1 MRKLLFFL
9 CTLLTGVG
17 TMWADGPDVTGKSF
31 TLTCER
37 GSVIGNGTRLNGS
50 SEATPTKFAIVEYEG
65 STYLY
70 DTDNK
75 VFVINEEVTNV
86 NGNNNNL
93 KESATD
99 FSKIMKGVQWKEAVT
114 SGTWHLL
121 DENGHYL
128 NMSGTAVRMNTWK
141 SADGGNQYTV
151 TADENFDDAEAITM
165 LEEYYNTYA
174 TVTYVISD
182 GVSVVSQDKAA
193 AKINS
198 TITVAD
204 IPESCKRDFC
214 TYTVPEKVIDKGEH
228 VINVTVSYN
237 MPFEVS
243 TSFDDAKWYTMNLR
257 GADNKKDVSMGENEP
272 YSLGVATES
281 AKRTDAYHWAFM
293 GNPYAGVKI
302 YNRKAGGDNTLT
314 KDGENVVMR
323 PGNYSWDISSRK
335 DGFLLKEQNTASN
348 YINDNGGLRFWNTT
362 WAADDEGSTFRVEE
376 VEEMIEVV
384 YNIYKDEK
392 LFASVVGRH
401 FAGEDAILPETYI
414 NNDYVTYTY
423 STSTIDKNT
432 KEVRVDVTWEGLP
445 FELST
450 DYEHATW
457 YYMSAHTG
465 LNPGQLSTDGDAIVY
480 SKGNSGIT
488 TPYMWAFLGNPV
500 EGIKIINKASG
511 ADKQLQPTDPAT
523 MGANGKAWSLR
534 KQTNGSMVN
543 GKTNPFGF
551 YDFARN
557 QYLNANASN
566 KTLKYYGSFDQGST
580 FWVDD
585 AEIDVTLSIDG
596 TAHYSTFIAPFDVEI
611 PDGVTAYEASGAS
624 DETLQM
630 TEISNTI
637 PANTPVVLYSED
649 GISTTVSGIST
660 AEKNTYTDNAGLL
673 TGVYTDTT
681 AEADWYV
688 LQNHDGEV
696 AFYQVQDV
704 QPMVTAYHAYLT
716 AGDNSVK
723 AFHFGSNDATAIK
736 SVENAKEGHNAIY
749 DLTGRRVENAVK
761 GIYIVNGKKVVLK

>member
-1 MRKLLFFL
+1 
-9 CTLLTGVG
+9 
-17 TMWADGPDVTGKSF
+17 MWADGPDVTGKSF

-50 SEATPTKFAIVEYEG
+50 NSEEATPTKFAIVEYDG

-75 VFVINEEVTNV
+75 VFVINEEVINV
-86 NGNNNNL
+86 NNNNNNL

-99 FSKIMKGVQWKEAVT
+99 FSKIMKGVQWKETGT

-141 SADGGNQYTV
+141 SPDGGNQYTV

-182 GVSVVSQDKAA
+182 GVSVVSRDKAA

-198 TITVAD
+198 TITIAD

-214 TYTVPEKVIDKGEH
+214 TYTMPETVIDKGGEQE
-228 VINVTVSYN
+228 VNVTVTYN

-243 TSFDDAKWYTMNLR
+243 TSIDDAKWYYLTIRESRRVYYNQENNDVR
-257 GADNKKDVSMGENEP
+257 TNGTIDNHSM
-272 YSLGVATES
+272 
-281 AKRTDAYHWAFM
+281 AYMWAFF
-293 GNPYAGVKI
+293 GNPYEGIKVANKQTKTYLDNTANNVQLSAKGYAWKIIALPGNAAVFGLNNGTDYINEQNHTNHNLIYYWDFKGDTGSQFTVEAVPDDFTEVTYQI
-302 YNRKAGGDNTLT
+302 YN
-314 KDGENVVMR
+314 GEN
-323 PGNYSWDISSRK
+323 
-335 DGFLLKEQNTASN
+335 LL
-348 YINDNGGLRFWNTT
+348 
-362 WAADDEGSTFRVEE
+362 VEYQALQKIGTE
-376 VEEMIEVV
+376 
-384 YNIYKDEK
+384 
-392 LFASVVGRH
+392 SVVS
-401 FAGEDAILPETYI
+401 DIY
-414 NNDYVTYTY
+414 NSDYVTYTY
-423 STSTIDKNT
+423 SPTTISDNT

-457 YYMSAHTG
+457 YYLYAHTG
-465 LNPGQLSTDGDAIVY
+465 QNPGQISTDGDAIVY
-480 SKGNSGIT
+480 FKENSGIT

-511 ADKQLQPTDPAT
+511 ADKQLQSTDPAT
-523 MGANGKAWSLR
+523 MGANGKAWGLK

-557 QYLNANASN
+557 QHLNANASN

-585 AEIDVTLSIDG
+585 AKIDVTLRVDG
-596 TAHYSTFIAPFDVEI
+596 TAHYSTFIAPFDVDI
-611 PDGVTAYEASGAS
+611 PVGVTAYEASGAS

-637 PANTPVVLYSED
+637 PANTPVVLYSEN

-681 AEADWYV
+681 AEAGWYV

-716 AGDNSVK
+716 TGDNSVK